1 MKVYT
6 YTDENKGDFDAS
18 GNSSRYFTSLRKARA
33 SVRATIPSGEA
44 AVIYAQ
50 DIGNISAS
58 LVLTLLNGDAFV
70 VKATIVATEIG
81 KAEAR
86 DGE

>member
-6 YTDENKGDFDAS
+6 YFDVNKADYHGS
-18 GNSSRYFTSLRKARA
+18 GNGSCYFTSLRKARA
-33 SVRATIPSGEA
+33 SARDTMPSGEVVSIRA
-44 AVIYAQ
+44 EE
-50 DIGNISAS
+50 IGNINAD
-58 LVLTLLNGDAFV
+58 LVMTLLNGDAFV

-86 DGE
+86 DDE